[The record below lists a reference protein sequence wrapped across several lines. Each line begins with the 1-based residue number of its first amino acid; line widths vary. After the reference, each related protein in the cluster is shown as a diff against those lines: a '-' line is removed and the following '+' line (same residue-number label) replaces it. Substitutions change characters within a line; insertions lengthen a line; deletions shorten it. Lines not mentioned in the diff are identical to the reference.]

1 MMGVPTSQT
10 TAADILRIAERE
22 FSSRLILGTGGIHSH
37 EQLGDAIAASGTQ
50 MVTVALRR
58 VDTGADSI
66 LDVVNQTSVFILP
79 NTAGCRTA
87 RDAVLTAQLARE
99 ALGTTWVKLEV
110 IADDLTLLP
119 DAVEL
124 LSAAEQLVNQGF
136 TVLPYTNDDPVL
148 AKRLENVGCA
158 AVMPLAAPIGTA
170 LGIRNPHALQMIVDA
185 ATVPVIVDA
194 GIGAPS
200 HAALAMELGC
210 DAVLMATAITR
221 ADNPALM
228 AKAFAD
234 AVSAGRSARLA
245 GMVEKRHLAQAS
257 SPTAAL
263 IDSTSTPES

>member
-1 MMGVPTSQT
+1 MDTS
-10 TAADILRIAERE
+10 ADILRIADRE
-22 FSSRLILGTGGIHSH
+22 FTSRLILGTGGINSH

-58 VDTGADSI
+58 VDPAAASI
-66 LDVVNQTSVFILP
+66 LDVVNSAGVFILP

-99 ALGTTWVKLEV
+99 ALGTNWVKLEV
-110 IADDLTLLP
+110 IADDITLLP

-124 LSAAEQLVNQGF
+124 LSAAEQLVNEGF

-148 AKRLENVGCA
+148 AKRLENAGCA

-170 LGIRNPHALQMIVDA
+170 LGIRNPHALQMIIESA
-185 ATVPVIVDA
+185 SVPVIVDA

-228 AKAFAD
+228 AKAFAA
-234 AVSAGRSARLA
+234 AVSAGRAARLA

-257 SPTAAL
+257 SPTTAL
-263 IDSTSTPES
+263 IDPAL